1 MHEENRQRARR
12 PFEEGCAVTE
22 LEQERRLTA
31 VEDRAKS
38 NSRRIEKLEASTAA
52 IHRLAASI
60 EVMAEKQDRV
70 ADTVEKLDDKVTA
83 LEGKSGRR
91 WESLTDKAMLTAAAA
106 LVGFVLARMGIG

>member
-1 MHEENRQRARR
+1 M
-12 PFEEGCAVTE
+12 GCGLVTD

-52 IHRLAASI
+52 IHRLAASM

-70 ADTVEKLDDKVTA
+70 ADTVDKLDGKVTT
-83 LEGKSGRR
+83 LEGRSGRR
-91 WESLTDKAMLTAAAA
+91 WESLVDKVMLTAAAA